1 MGRRVILVL
10 VVVTLSGV
18 KGAGADELSEWCDT
32 ACKRLLGPQHGKP
45 KCDLVGF
52 EHQVVEG
59 RIERV
64 EVPNRECEDLVAA
77 WEHHSDM
84 VKRSRDGVL
93 DMDGCRAWCREAG
106 TLRGGE
112 VLPEAARYVW
122 ELLTDVEVCSTGVL
136 DADFVGM
143 VPLHF
148 KCNGMAFV
156 PQGKYW
162 MGCADGRRVRCKD
175 DEKPPHVVYL
185 PGFFID
191 LHEVTV
197 GAYELC
203 VKGLSCK
210 PPKSYDLLR
219 FFNWGSPERLLHPI
233 NGVTWHQAEAY
244 CRYDGKRLC
253 TEAEW
258 EKAARGTDNRL
269 YPWGNSAPTEERVY
283 IDDGIDYSEA
293 NRKWPI
299 LTTTQQVCSRPE
311 GNSPYGLCD
320 MAGNV
325 AEWVSD
331 WYGAGY
337 YEKSP
342 LVQPSGPKTGSYRV
356 IRGGRFHRIGFS
368 LRSSSRRPFDP
379 DKDFEYLGFRCCRSF
394 SGEAAGGE

>member
-162 MGCADGRRVRCKD
+162 MGCADGRRMMRS
-175 DEKPPHVVYL
+175 PP
-185 PGFFID
+185 
-191 LHEVTV
+191 T
-197 GAYELC
+197 
-203 VKGLSCK
+203 
-210 PPKSYDLLR
+210 
-219 FFNWGSPERLLHPI
+219 
-233 NGVTWHQAEAY
+233 
-244 CRYDGKRLC
+244 
-253 TEAEW
+253 
-258 EKAARGTDNRL
+258 
-269 YPWGNSAPTEERVY
+269 
-283 IDDGIDYSEA
+283 
-293 NRKWPI
+293 
-299 LTTTQQVCSRPE
+299 
-311 GNSPYGLCD
+311 
-320 MAGNV
+320 
-325 AEWVSD
+325 
-331 WYGAGY
+331 
-337 YEKSP
+337 
-342 LVQPSGPKTGSYRV
+342 
-356 IRGGRFHRIGFS
+356 
-368 LRSSSRRPFDP
+368 
-379 DKDFEYLGFRCCRSF
+379 
-394 SGEAAGGE
+394 